1 MLTLLTYADS
11 IPGTRGRSR
20 STPRC
25 GSPNSPPAVP
35 PPPAGLQLPN
45 DVAGLVNFIRDNPD
59 NADTLKMAIGR
70 LALLIRPLG
79 NPHYL
84 QNVTASLNAN
94 APEILVT
101 ALNTITNDNQLD
113 AIGCRCLNIISMQ
126 ARGKM
131 ACFRANAAQLLVRVI
146 ERNTNNYNIPI
157 SFDAIKNAILTLKS
171 MVTNKDPFEVKPEHI
186 NALRNAGV
194 AAALI
199 KAKGIDIEL
208 NKNNYITTLLGIL
221 EYDDNGNN
229 IRPVAQPP
237 QRTAFQ
243 RFAGFFGRG
252 GRRKTV
258 KRKSNSKKNSRAS
271 RRIMQNNRRVTMRR
285 R

>member
-1 MLTLLTYADS
+1 
-11 IPGTRGRSR
+11 
-20 STPRC
+20 
-25 GSPNSPPAVP
+25 
-35 PPPAGLQLPN
+35 
-45 DVAGLVNFIRDNPD
+45 
-59 NADTLKMAIGR
+59 MAIGR
-70 LALLIRPLG
+70 LALLINPLN
-79 NPHYL
+79 NPEVL
-84 QNVTASLNAN
+84 RNLTASLNAN

-113 AIGCRCLNIISMQ
+113 VIGCRCLSIISMQ
-126 ARGKM
+126 PRGKM

-157 SFDAIKNAILTLKS
+157 SFDAIKNAMATLKS
-171 MVTNKDPFEVKPEHI
+171 MVTNKDPFEVTPEHI

-199 KAKGIDIEL
+199 KAKGIDIHL
-208 NKNNYITTLLGIL
+208 NKNNYITNLLGIL

-229 IRPVAQPP
+229 MRHVAQPP

-243 RFAGFFGRG
+243 RFAGLFGRG

-271 RRIMQNNRRVTMRR
+271 RRIMKNNRRVTMRR